1 MLLLSFAIAT
11 GCGAFVIKR
20 KFGGYL
26 DPLSILRCGVVLF
39 GLHLLGNELH
49 LGERTIKIL
58 LLGLCPIFTCALL
71 TMIKEIRMSDLQS
84 LKRLVGRK

>member
-39 GLHLLGNELH
+39 GLHLLGNKLH